1 MNPERAARIQA
12 LKQHPA
18 WEDFRAEVEELH
30 ERYVASLAKVMM
42 ATGQPFPDFEYKRGY
57 LKGLMEAVRMPDQAL
72 LAIEKD
78 SAKRTKKQEEDEL
91 VVE

>member
-1 MNPERAARIQA
+1 MTPERAARIQA

-18 WEDFRAEVEELH
+18 WEDFRTEIEEQYDKYVE
-30 ERYVASLAKVMM
+30 SLGKVMM

-57 LKGLMEAVRMPDQAL
+57 LKGLMEAARMPDQAI

-78 SAKRTKKQEEDEL
+78 SAKRTKKQEDE